1 MSIFDSNQIKMKR
14 ILVILMLLSF
24 GYSYSQ
30 QGGFND
36 VNKIFDEYEK
46 EYQQKNNPYAES
58 QNDTEQIREMKKKAS
73 AQRQQKLDINKLSQQ
88 QKDEANQ
95 YKNIEN
101 SATRNAAQSVSGFR
115 EAPTDSEE
123 AINMSEQTSQQ
134 NAYDNATQTVGISN
148 PNDGIITANNKDVI
162 KMETET
168 KGINKEMI
176 LAFSFVAL
184 LFLLIIIRRRK
195 RIKN

>member
-1 MSIFDSNQIKMKR
+1 MIW
-14 ILVILMLLSF
+14 MLLSF
-24 GYSYSQ
+24 GFAYSQ

-36 VNKIFDEYEK
+36 LNKAFDEYEK

-58 QNDTEQIREMKKKAS
+58 PNDTERIREMKKRLS
-73 AQRQQKLDINKLSQQ
+73 AQRQQKLDKNKFSQQ
-88 QKDEANQ
+88 QKEEVNQ

-101 SATRNAAQSVSGFR
+101 SATRNAAQSISGFR
-115 EAPTDSEE
+115 EAPTDLGET
-123 AINMSEQTSQQ
+123 INMSEQTSRQ
-134 NAYDNATQTVGISN
+134 NTYDNETQTVGISN
-148 PNDGIITANNKDVI
+148 ANDGIITANNKDVI

-184 LFLLIIIRRRK
+184 LFLLIIIRRK